1 MTDEEIIRL
10 FFERSEQAIAELS
23 KAHGSTAAR
32 VARNILGSERD
43 AEECVNDTYLAV
55 WNAIP
60 PQKPDPLRTFVC
72 KIARNLAAAKYHA
85 NTAKKRN
92 SRYDAALDELE
103 GCLAAGG
110 SVEEAYDAKE
120 LSEAINA
127 FLSSLSY
134 TDRFLFVRRYWYSDS
149 MQDIAAVIGSTANS
163 VAVRLYRL
171 REKLRHH
178 LSKEGLLV

>member
-1 MTDEEIIRL
+1 MTDAEIIRL
-10 FFERSEQAIAELS
+10 FFERSEQAIEELVQ
-23 KAHGSTAAR
+23 AHGSAVAR

-43 AEECVNDTYLAV
+43 TEECLNDTYLAV

-60 PQKPDPLRTFVC
+60 PQKPAPLRTFVC
-72 KIARNLAAAKYHA
+72 RIARNLATTKYHA

-92 SRYDAALDELE
+92 SCYDTALDELE
-103 GCLAAGG
+103 ECLSDGG

-120 LSEAINA
+120 LSAAINA
-127 FLSSLSY
+127 CLAALSY
-134 TDRFLFVRRYWYSDS
+134 SDRFLFVRRYWYSDS
-149 MQDIAAVIGSTANS
+149 VQNIAALTGSTANS

-178 LSKEGLLV
+178 LIKEGLLV